1 MKSFLVLFFTLVVA
15 HGFCQEQSNPAVK
28 QFLNEFVSNNE
39 HAKNLYFKP
48 TLHPKALENSIQ
60 RLDYKDSD
68 SVFRDHHNRKVAFEL
83 SADEKK
89 LIKETWISQ
98 QNKPWDSTILEHATI
113 FREKPI
119 PENFTKEQRLEYLH
133 QFEGKI
139 IVQFSMPVFL
149 RNDSLCV
156 FYYITYG
163 GGSIFILRKEDGM
176 WAKYL
181 VIPVFYS

>member
-1 MKSFLVLFFTLVVA
+1 MKSFLVLLFSLVVA

-39 HAKNLYFKP
+39 RPENLYFTP
-48 TLHPKALENSIQ
+48 YFRPGALEDAIHS
-60 RLDYKDSD
+60 LDYNSGLA
-68 SVFRDHHNRKVAFEL
+68 SFRDHHNQKVVFVL
-83 SADEKK
+83 SEEEKK

-113 FREKPI
+113 FREKPM
-119 PENFTKEQRLEYLH
+119 PENATKEQRLEYLA

-139 IVQFSMPVFL
+139 IIQFSIPVFL
-149 RNDSLCV
+149 RNDSLCI

-163 GGSIFILRKEDGM
+163 GGSIHIFRKEDGK
-176 WAKYL
+176 WVEYL
-181 VIPVFYS
+181 IKPVFYS

>member
-1 MKSFLVLFFTLVVA
+1 MKSFFVLLFSLVVA
-15 HGFCQEQSNPAVK
+15 HGFCQEQSSPAVK
-28 QFLNEFVSNNE
+28 QFLNEFVSNYE
-39 HAKNLYFKP
+39 PAKHLYFKP
-48 TLHPKALENSIQ
+48 TLSAGALENVIH

-68 SVFRDHHNRKVAFEL
+68 SAFRDHHNKKVAFVL

-89 LIKETWISQ
+89 LIKEAWLSQ

-113 FREKPI
+113 FREKPL
-119 PENFTKEQRLEYLH
+119 PDNATGEQRLEYFQ

-139 IVQFSMPVFL
+139 IIQFSAPVFL

-163 GGSIFILRKEDGM
+163 GGIIYILRKEDGK
-176 WAKYL
+176 WVKYL
-181 VIPVFYS
+181 VKPVFVS

>member
-1 MKSFLVLFFTLVVA
+1 MKSFFVLLFSSVVA
-15 HGFCQEQSNPAVK
+15 HGFCQEQSSPAVK

-39 HAKNLYFKP
+39 HAKNLYFRP
-48 TLHPKALENSIQ
+48 NLNARGVELGIRS
-60 RLDYKDSD
+60 LDYNSGLA
-68 SVFRDHHNRKVAFEL
+68 SFRDHHNQKVVFVL
-83 SADEKK
+83 SEEEKK

-113 FREKPI
+113 FRENPM
-119 PENFTKEQRLEYLH
+119 PENATKEQRLEYLA

-139 IVQFSMPVFL
+139 IIQFSMPVFL

-163 GGSIFILRKEDGM
+163 GGSIYLLQKEGGK
-176 WAKYL
+176 WVKYL
-181 VIPVFYS
+181 VKHVFYS